1 MVWPVR
7 FDSKRISL
15 YNEDRISESDAR
27 RQEATVAEI
36 LKRLG
41 KQPGLVLADE
51 VGMGKTFV
59 ALSVAASV
67 AWGQPKG
74 RHNPVVVMVPS
85 SLQSKWP
92 RDFEVFREKC
102 LPNTEDKTRLR
113 VAVAT
118 RGAEFLKLLDDPGKE
133 RSHIIFLT
141 HGALSR
147 SLQDPWVKL
156 AILRS
161 ALQAAR
167 LRTQKAVFP
176 KFAAEILR
184 IKSHYNN
191 PDLFQKLLSTKPR
204 RWKEI
209 INQFSDND
217 LEDDPVPEAI
227 DKVLA
232 KNKVPLKDLRNSLL
246 EIPLRT
252 SANIQD
258 RLAHVRQTL
267 STSLQAIWRQALIEA
282 RIRSPL
288 LILDEA
294 HHLKNPSTRLASL
307 FVEPDAHDDAQ
318 LLGGELNSAF
328 ERMLFLTATPF
339 QLGHHELLNV
349 VDRFRGVRWDKRS
362 IAMVQDEFRVQK
374 DHLEH
379 ALNEAYTA
387 SYRLDL
393 QWKRLKQEDLH
404 VDGQLLALDP
414 WWDHV
419 VTEGNGNSEKV
430 QIVLSA
436 YKNAQ
441 EKMSAAEALL
451 KHWVIRH
458 RRLRTLPDSDV
469 VRRRELVGV
478 GMESDSS
485 DHSEGIAI
493 EKRALLPFLLAARSQ
508 TILARI
514 ARQDP
519 GKINTRATFAE
530 GLASSYEAFL
540 ETRRADVEEGVSI
553 LDEDVAGNGGLFELH
568 HGLQWYLGQL
578 RKALPKAST
587 FAEHP
592 KISTT
597 VNKVVELWDQGEKV
611 VVFCHFRRTGKALN
625 DHVSSSLNNH
635 FNELAAGRM
644 QCSLEEAERRIENV
658 RTGFTNE
665 DRAIAQEMQKL
676 LEELYAE
683 FAELTAEEREQT
695 SRIIKR
701 FVGAPSFLARYYPFE
716 IDDQRAAIRQA
727 IENRDGSGL
736 SLREKLKSF
745 IVFICYRCQEEEKKE
760 YLSALQDI
768 QTSETVRLANGGV
781 KEGLRRRLLLAFNT
795 PFSPEVLIASSVLAE
810 GVDLHL
816 NCRYIIHHDLC
827 WNPSTLEQRT
837 GRIDRIWAKAERVKR
852 SIHIYLP
859 YLGATQDEKMYR
871 VVRDRER
878 WFQVLM
884 GEDYKTDEYSTDQY
898 VERVLLPERAARDL
912 AFNLEVY
919 PAGL

>member
-1 MVWPVR
+1 MAWPVT
-7 FDSKRISL
+7 FDPKRISL
-15 YNEDRISESDAR
+15 YNEDRISQSDAM
-27 RQEATVAEI
+27 RQEVTVVEI
-36 LKRLG
+36 LKRLE

-59 ALSVAASV
+59 ALSVAAFV

-74 RHNPVVVMVPS
+74 KHNPVVIMVPS
-85 SLQSKWP
+85 SLQGKWP

-102 LPNTEDKTRLR
+102 LPDTKDRALLR
-113 VAVAT
+113 TKVAT
-118 RGAEFLKLLDDPGKE
+118 RGAEFLKLLDDPIKE
-133 RSHIIFLT
+133 RCHIIFLT

-167 LRTQKAVFP
+167 LRTQKAAFP

-184 IKSHYNN
+184 IKGRYNN
-191 PDLFQKLLSTKPR
+191 PELFQKLLSTKPR
-204 RWKEI
+204 RWKES
-209 INQFSDND
+209 INQFYDND
-217 LEDDPVPEAI
+217 LDDDPVPEAI

-232 KNKVPLKDLRNSLL
+232 KNKVPLKELRDSLLNIPLRNSPKIT
-246 EIPLRT
+246 E
-252 SANIQD
+252 

-267 STSLQAIWRQALIEA
+267 SVSLQAIWRQALVEA

-294 HHLKNPSTRLASL
+294 HHLKNPATRLASL
-307 FVEPDAHDDAQ
+307 FVEHDAHDDAQ
-318 LLGGELNSAF
+318 LLGGELNGVF

-349 VDRFRGVRWDKRS
+349 MDRFRGVRWNKRS
-362 IAMVQDEFRVQK
+362 ITETQDEFRAQK
-374 DHLEH
+374 DHLER
-379 ALNEAYTA
+379 ALNEAYAA

-393 QWKRLKQEDLH
+393 QWKKLSREDMQVGDELWP
-404 VDGQLLALDP
+404 LDR

-419 VTEGNGNSEKV
+419 VEVGNNSNSEKI

-436 YKNAQ
+436 YKNAK
-441 EKMSAAEALL
+441 EKMSAAETLL
-451 KHWVIRH
+451 KLWVIRH

-469 VRRRELVGV
+469 VRRKELVGE
-478 GMESDSS
+478 GIQSDSS
-485 DHSEGIAI
+485 DQTEGIAI

-540 ETRRADVEEGVSI
+540 ETRRADVDEGVSI
-553 LDEDVAGNGGLFELH
+553 LDEDVAKNSGLFELH
-568 HGLQWYLGQL
+568 HGLKWYLGQL
-578 RKALPKAST
+578 RKALPRASDFT
-587 FAEHP
+587 AHP
-592 KISTT
+592 KINAT
-597 VNKVVELWDQGEKV
+597 VNKVIELWDQGEKV

-625 DHVSSSLNNH
+625 DHISSSLNDH
-635 FNELAAGRM
+635 FNELAARRM

-658 RTGFTNE
+658 RTGFTHDE
-665 DRAIAQEMQKL
+665 RAIAQEMQQL
-676 LEELYAE
+676 LEELFAE
-683 FAELTAEEREQT
+683 FAELTAEEREQI

-701 FVGAPSFLARYYPFE
+701 FVGTPSFLARYYPFE
-716 IDDQRAAIRQA
+716 IDDQRSAIWQA

-736 SLREKLKSF
+736 SLRKKLKSF
-745 IVFICYRCQEEEKKE
+745 IEFICYRCQKEEKKE

-781 KEGLRRRLLLAFNT
+781 KQGLRRRLLLAFNT
-795 PFSPEVLIASSVLAE
+795 PFSPEALIASSVLAE

-837 GRIDRIWAKAERVKR
+837 GRIDRIRAKAERVKR
-852 SIHIYLP
+852 PIHIYLP

-871 VVRDRER
+871 VVKDRER

-884 GEDYKTDEYSTDQY
+884 GEEYRTDECSTDEI
-898 VERVLLPERAARDL
+898 ERRVPLPERAAREL
-912 AFNLEVY
+912 AFNLQVY
-919 PAGL
+919 TS